1 MPRKAVIFDANWI
14 RQAQAT
20 ASKKS
25 WAHDAIEALDTTGGI
40 YLSSLRL
47 WFNEFPLKP
56 KQKQALAARLES
68 TKNED
73 HLGGVNELAWWA
85 FLQKEQF
92 HVNPIPP
99 AKSSTPDFWVTAP
112 SEFFV
117 EVSTLNVSNQDK
129 AKFEAR
135 EAAGLDHT
143 ETLRRILGKFTNEK
157 QQQLLYAADQKK
169 PGALVLF
176 DYTTWSALGTQFY
189 RFLGDF
195 LLGKQ
200 CGFQGL
206 PAELSAL
213 VYVERKCIN
222 GHIGISRLRSAT
234 YYNPNAKYALP
245 LGTFTS
251 LNQFWS
257 QMVTTESVPTDY
269 WVWL

>member
-1 MPRKAVIFDANWI
+1 MPRKAVIFDENWI
-14 RQAQAT
+14 RKAQTT
-20 ASKKS
+20 ANKKS
-25 WAHDAIEALDTTGGI
+25 WAHEAIEALDTTGGI
-40 YLSSLRL
+40 YLSSLRF
-47 WFNEFPLKP
+47 WFNEFPLTP

-73 HLGGVNELAWWA
+73 HLGGVNELACWA

-92 HVNPIPP
+92 DVKPIPP
-99 AKSSTPDFWVTAP
+99 AKSSTPDFLVTAP

-135 EAAGLDHT
+135 DAVELDHA

-169 PGALVLF
+169 PGALILF
-176 DYTTWSALGTQFY
+176 DYTTWSAFGTQFY
-189 RFLGDF
+189 QSLGDF
-195 LLGKQ
+195 LLGKRR
-200 CGFQGL
+200 GFQDL

-222 GHIGISRLRSAT
+222 GRIGISRLRSAT
-234 YYNPNAKYALP
+234 YYNLNATYALP

-251 LNQFWS
+251 LNQFGS
-257 QMVTTESVPTDY
+257 QMVTTEPVSPDY